1 MPRPKSIPWEKRVQV
16 FLAYRK
22 TGRKVNPVANR
33 YRIARSTVSVIVKEF
48 VDMGFSEAPRVK
60 VSEDLLQEMQQQH
73 LVSLVELPRFGVG
86 RLKLGPA
93 TDNLKKRQ
101 EAISDPLPIHDESRW
116 HLKGTKAERVIEEA
130 RNANRDYLRRESDA
144 WQGLRLTLE
153 EGCQL
158 PERDWEILQDLEP
171 HLLPALNRRLRDS
184 CFDGA
189 FLAEPPPPSWLQW
202 DLEPH
207 DPEVL
212 RLPGEPFG
220 IGSPED
226 HQRIKEGVAAFL
238 DPAFQKQQKRF
249 SKVQRLRQDME
260 LIDGILEK
268 EVQAIREDDVRRGIC
283 PRCPYPEVS
292 LEPLAGPS
300 ANKRSGDEE

>member
-1 MPRPKSIPWEKRVQV
+1 
-16 FLAYRK
+16 
-22 TGRKVNPVANR
+22 
-33 YRIARSTVSVIVKEF
+33 
-48 VDMGFSEAPRVK
+48 MGFSEAPRVK

-171 HLLPALNRRLRDS
+171 HLLPTLKRRLKD
-184 CFDGA
+184 A
-189 FLAEPPPPSWLQW
+189 FFEGGLLAKPPSPSWLRW
-202 DLEPH
+202 DLEPQK
-207 DPEVL
+207 PEVL
-212 RLPGEPFG
+212 RLQGEPIG
-220 IGSPED
+220 IGSAED
-226 HQRIKEGVAAFL
+226 HQRIKEGVTAFL
-238 DPAFQKQQKRF
+238 DTAFQEHQKRF
-249 SKVQRLRQDME
+249 FELERFRQDIG

-268 EVQAIREDDVRRGIC
+268 EVQAITEDTLRGGIC
-283 PRCPYPEVS
+283 PICPYPEANLQQIVD
-292 LEPLAGPS
+292 PS
-300 ANKRSGDEE
+300 AGKRRTK